1 MPLMRYGWEP
11 QLGGGEGRA
20 PRRGYRGPST
30 PPNRPLEDPVPVP
43 LGEDVL
49 ALLRLPSTCYIAT
62 TMPDGSPQLTQT
74 WVDTDGEH
82 VLINSVESHQK
93 TRNIARD
100 PRVAIAVADP
110 AQPASYVQIRGR
122 VVRVTTEGAAEHIE
136 ALAQKYLGGPYPWF
150 GGRDQV
156 RVLYVIQ
163 PERISSPRG

>member
-1 MPLMRYGWEP
+1 MRS
-11 QLGGGEGRA
+11 A
-20 PRRGYRGPST
+20 TGPG
-30 PPNRPLEDPVPVP
+30 V
-43 LGEDVL
+43 
-49 ALLRLPSTCYIAT
+49 AT

-74 WVDTDGEH
+74 WVDADGEH

-122 VVRVTTEGAAEHIE
+122 VARVTTEGAVEHIE
-136 ALAQKYLGGPYPWF
+136 ALAQKYLGGPYPWS

-163 PERISSPRG
+163 PERISGPRG